1 MQSAEVT
8 VMLLALAVLL
18 GAARLLAEIAL
29 WLRQPAVVGE
39 ILAGVLLGPT
49 VFGALAPEWQSF
61 LFPNEGPNAT
71 VLEGIGSLAIV
82 LFLLVAGMEVDLS
95 TVWKQGPAA
104 LKVGIAGMLAPFAWG
119 LLCAVVMPAA
129 LGRPADADPLIFAL
143 FVATA
148 LAITALPVIAKT
160 LMDLN
165 LYRTNLGMIVISAAI
180 LNDLAGWTVFAVILG
195 MIDAGGQGL
204 AVPWT
209 ITLTLLFTG
218 LMLTVGRA
226 LIHRLLPYVHA
237 YTQWPGGVLGFAT
250 ALALLGAALTEW
262 IGIHAI
268 FGSFIV
274 GVAIGDSSH
283 LREHSRVVVAQ
294 FVSYIFAP
302 VFFASIGLKV
312 NFWTHF
318 DLWLTLLV
326 LAVACIGKL
335 AGAALG
341 ARWAR
346 LPPRDRWAI
355 GLAMNARGAMEII
368 LGLLALEAGLI
379 DQRLF
384 VALVVMAIV
393 TSVMS
398 GPMMRWVLGHRPPA
412 RLAAMLSSQLFVR
425 NLAAAD
431 RRAAVRELASLACR
445 AKGYDW
451 GLLDAAVWA
460 REEAV
465 PTGIGNGVAV
475 PHARLPGFT
484 ETLVAVGLSDAGIDF
499 DSPDGRPAHV
509 VFLIVTSEEDP
520 EMELDVLS
528 EIAKIF
534 TDAGARERVLRA
546 GNYTEFIGALKT
558 V

>member
-1 MQSAEVT
+1 MQSADVT

-18 GAARLLAEIAL
+18 STARLLAEVAL
-29 WLRQPAVVGE
+29 RLRQPAVVGE
-39 ILAGVLLGPT
+39 ILAGVLVGPT
-49 VFGALAPEWQSF
+49 VFGAIAPEWQAF
-61 LFPNEGPNAT
+61 LFPGAGPNAT

-95 TVWKQGPAA
+95 SVWKQGSAA
-104 LKVGIAGMLAPFAWG
+104 LKVGVAGMLAPFGWG
-119 LLCAVVMPAA
+119 LLCAMAMPDA
-129 LGRPADADPLIFAL
+129 LGRPADADPWIFAL
-143 FVATA
+143 FVGTA

-165 LYRTNLGMIVISAAI
+165 LYRTDLGMIVISAAI

-195 MIDAGGQGL
+195 MLGEGTGHGVPVTVL
-204 AVPWT
+204 A
-209 ITLTLLFTG
+209 TLMFTG

-226 LIHRLLPYVHA
+226 IIHRLLPYVHA
-237 YTQWPGGVLGFAT
+237 YTEWPGGVLSFAT

-274 GVAIGDSSH
+274 GVAIGDSQH
-283 LREHSRVVVAQ
+283 LREHSRVVVGQ

-335 AGAALG
+335 IGAVLG
-341 ARWAR
+341 ARWAH
-346 LPPRDRWAI
+346 LPTRDRWAI

-398 GPMMRWVLGHRPPA
+398 GPMMRWVLGQRTPA
-412 RLAAMLSSQLFVR
+412 RLATLLTSQLFVR
-425 NLAAAD
+425 QLAAGD
-431 RRAAVRELASLACR
+431 RRDAVRELAALAAR
-445 AKGYDW
+445 TMGRDTDS
-451 GLLDAAVWA
+451 LDAAVWA
-460 REEAV
+460 REEAA
-465 PTGIGNGVAV
+465 PTGLGNGVAV
-475 PHARLPGFT
+475 PHARLPGFN
-484 ETLVAVGLSDAGIDF
+484 EAVVAVGLSNAGIDF
-499 DSPDGRPAHV
+499 DAPDGRPAYV
-509 VFLIVTSEEDP
+509 VFLIVTPDDDDEA
-520 EMELDVLS
+520 ELDVLS
-528 EIAKIF
+528 EIARIF
-534 TDAGARERVLRA
+534 ADPAARERVLRA
-546 GNYTEFIGALKT
+546 GSYTEFIGALKT
-558 V
+558 I

>member
-1 MQSAEVT
+1 MQSADVT

-18 GAARLLAEIAL
+18 GTARLLAEVAQ

-49 VFGALAPEWQSF
+49 VFGAIAPQWQSF
-61 LFPNEGPNAT
+61 LFPQQGPNAT

-82 LFLLVAGMEVDLS
+82 LFLLVAGLEVDLS

-104 LKVGIAGMLAPFAWG
+104 LKVAVAGMLVPFGWG
-119 LLCAVVMPAA
+119 LLCAVVMPRA

-165 LYRTNLGMIVISAAI
+165 LYRTGLGMIVISAAI

-195 MIDAGGQGL
+195 MIDAGDQGL

-218 LMLTVGRA
+218 LMLTVGRP
-226 LIHRLLPYVHA
+226 LVHRLLPYVHA

-250 ALALLGAALTEW
+250 ALALAGAAFTQW

-346 LPPRDRWAI
+346 LPTRDRWAI

-379 DQRLF
+379 GQSLF

-393 TSVMS
+393 TSVIS
-398 GPMMRWVLGHRPPA
+398 GPMMRWILAQRVPT
-412 RLAAMLSSQLFVR
+412 RLRTLLSSQRFTR
-425 NLAAAD
+425 NLQATTPRDAI
-431 RRAAVRELASLACR
+431 RELATLVCAVDDR
-445 AKGYDW
+445 E
-451 GLLDAAVWA
+451 LEPLNAAVWA

-465 PTGIGNGVAV
+465 STGIGNGVAV

-499 DSPDGRPAHV
+499 DAPDGRPAHI
-509 VFLIVTSEEDP
+509 VFLIITLEEEP
-520 EMELDVLS
+520 EVELDLLS
-528 EIAKIF
+528 EIARAF
-534 TDAGARERVLRA
+534 SDAGVKERALRA
-546 GNYTEFIGALKT
+546 GNYTEFIGALRT
-558 V
+558 I